1 MAAAGDTVAGEKKGT
16 GIAGP
21 MFENGCVLRCGFFLD
36 VLWDKKKEHLISL
49 GYFFYGTLKPL
60 DMMLGIFFGVS

>member
-1 MAAAGDTVAGEKKGT
+1 LAAAGDTVAGEKKGT

-36 VLWDKKKEHLISL
+36 VLWDKKKN
-49 GYFFYGTLKPL
+49 T
-60 DMMLGIFFGVS
+60 